1 MLAPWNTPSAREM
14 VRKIH
19 SKLSLRPAESKA
31 RVLERDRQTIER
43 ATRDLKL
50 DGQKG
55 KSPLWRLS
63 RIVERLNGTHNDSAS
78 TSTPMHLAVL
88 YAKLDQ
94 LYDRVT
100 DAQSVAEAR
109 RIMRSE
115 FFPALAETT
124 AAMMEDIRDDD
135 IRFLAV
141 MEHERV
147 QLAVCRRSCDWTM
160 DEVLAEYN
168 KATWRA
174 ELDEIDGVKLA

>member
-1 MLAPWNTPSAREM
+1 MTNLFTAYGAAR
-14 VRKIH
+14 
-19 SKLSLRPAESKA
+19 L
-31 RVLERDRQTIER
+31 LERDRQTIER
-43 ATRDLKL
+43 ATRHLKP

-78 TSTPMHLAVL
+78 TSAPMHLVVL

-115 FFPALAETT
+115 FFPTLAETT
-124 AAMMEDIRDDD
+124 AAMIEEIRDDD
-135 IRFLAV
+135 IRILAV

-147 QLAVCRRSCDWTM
+147 QLAVYRRSCDWTM
-160 DEVLAEYN
+160 EELLAEYN

-174 ELDEIDGVKLA
+174 ELDDIDGVKLA